1 MDYILSL
8 ITFLP
13 LLGALIIGLFVQGSD
28 VQSSENA
35 KRVSLV
41 TSIIVFLLSLVMFSG
56 FDKNSSDF
64 QFVEEFL
71 WLGFFNYKLGVDGI
85 SVILILLTTGM
96 MPLVFLSSWTTN
108 KRVKEY
114 LISFLILETLMVGVF
129 VSLDIFLFY
138 VFFEAGLIPMFLI
151 IGIWGGKERV
161 FASFKFFLYTLL
173 GSILMLIAMIV
184 MWDISGTTD
193 ITKLLA
199 YGFESEPFYIL
210 GIYIPSGIQTLLWL
224 GFFASFA
231 VKLPMFPVHTWL
243 PDAHVQAPTSGSVLL
258 AAILLKMGGY
268 GFIRFSIPMFYD
280 ASVYFQS
287 FVFSLSVIAIIY
299 TSLVALVQT
308 DMKKLIAYSSVA
320 HMGFVTIGLFSFNQQ
335 GIDGAIFQMV
345 SHGFISA
352 ALFLVVGVV
361 YERTHTREISAFGG
375 LINRMPNY
383 ALVFMVLTLANVG
396 LPGTS
401 GFVGEFL
408 SLLGVF
414 QVEPIYAIFGAVGV
428 ILSACY
434 GLLLYKR
441 VILGELIKE
450 NLKRIDDLS
459 LREKF
464 CLYPLVL
471 LIILFGIYPKPII
484 ETYGVAVSNLLQKL
498 Y

>member
-1 MDYILSL
+1 MNYILSL

-13 LLGALIIGLFVQGSD
+13 LLGAVIIGLFVQGSD
-28 VQSSENA
+28 SQSSENA
-35 KRVSLV
+35 KKVSLV
-41 TSIIVFLLSLVMFSG
+41 TSIIVFLLSLVMFSE
-56 FDKNSSDF
+56 FDKSSSDF
-64 QFVEEFL
+64 QFIEEFL

-96 MPLVFLSSWTTN
+96 MPIVFLSSWTTN

-129 VSLDIFLFY
+129 VSLDILLFY

-193 ITKLLA
+193 MTKLLK
-199 YGFESEPFYIL
+199 YDFESEPFYML
-210 GIYIPSGIQTLLWL
+210 GVYIPSGIQTLLWL

-243 PDAHVQAPTSGSVLL
+243 PDAHVQAPTSGSVIL

-268 GFIRFSIPMFYD
+268 GFIRFSIPMFYE
-280 ASVYFQS
+280 ASLYFQN
-287 FVFSLSVIAIIY
+287 FIFMLSVIAIIY

-361 YERTHTREISAFGG
+361 YERTQTREILAFGG

-383 ALVFMVLTLANVG
+383 AMVFMILTLANVG

-401 GFVGEFL
+401 GFIGEFL
-408 SLLGVF
+408 SLVGVF
-414 QVEPIYAIFGAVGV
+414 QVSATYAVFGAVGV
-428 ILSACY
+428 VLSACY

-441 VILGELIKE
+441 IILGELIKE
-450 NLKRIDDLS
+450 NLKRINDLT

-471 LIILFGIYPKPII
+471 LIIVFGIYPKPVIA
-484 ETYGVAVSNLLQKL
+484 TYNVTIADFLQKL
-498 Y
+498 N